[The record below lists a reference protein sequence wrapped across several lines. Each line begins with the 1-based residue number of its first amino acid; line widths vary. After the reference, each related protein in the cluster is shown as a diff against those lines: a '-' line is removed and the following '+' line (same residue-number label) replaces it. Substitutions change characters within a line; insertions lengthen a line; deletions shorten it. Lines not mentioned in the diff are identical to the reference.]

1 MNSLP
6 ITVQANLD
14 SSRAA
19 KSLENLTRKREVV
32 LAATLDARSIAAA
45 NKPLGAIKRSADEFE
60 KSMQAANARVLAFG
74 TSVAVIEGMRRSF
87 LALIKTTVEVEKSL
101 IAIESVAGNSLQ
113 KAGVSI
119 EQFGSK
125 LFDVA
130 RNTGQSFKT
139 VSDAAVEFT
148 RQGLGFEET
157 LKRTSDAMILTR
169 LSGLDAT
176 ASVDALTAAYNT
188 FKGQVSST
196 NEVLQKLVAVD
207 NASAASMA
215 DLAEG
220 VKRVGSVAQLAG
232 QDIDEV
238 IASIAVLQEV
248 TARGGSVIGN
258 SFKTIL
264 ERGQRLENLKFL
276 ENLGV
281 TTKDASGKIKTTI
294 ELYTE
299 LANILN
305 SPAFTGNKVAVASQ
319 LAGNF
324 QINALSAF
332 LDVLKEVDGAQN
344 IYQRTLEKSRKASVE
359 ATNQNEKFSTSLA
372 ASLNNVDVTI
382 QQVLNSLGAIGIK
395 DPLSSLLDG
404 ITEIGR
410 GFVDFIDG
418 DEIGSHLARRVV
430 KGLGAVL
437 LGPTG
442 IVTVGF
448 AVGKIILDFAKF
460 GANAAKSFLSLN
472 KTAKDQELIQKSILT
487 TISQMPSILNGIEN
501 TESGRLILAQRVSAE
516 YEKQLAAQK
525 FLNNLSAGAASSVYK
540 GGFRVT
546 DKGLTKKG
554 FGAANGYLPDL
565 ISSEMRDVRNGVGGA
580 SPNSKIV
587 VMPNFP
593 FGGGKKGLMVAN
605 SSEVAMKMGSG
616 YGILNPEMM
625 GRRAAEGD
633 FPSSLSLASTAVALK
648 SGKFAPI
655 KKIESAL
662 NQTISGFLD
671 LGNGTKG
678 LYQEIQKTLSQFE
691 LTGPTFK
698 EVASAANNYA
708 KELVRNRKAAQ
719 EAYEQQIILNNQK
732 KIEQAEAARI
742 QKIREDNIKKAGAYA
757 SSIANPAALA
767 AIPYLG
773 LGFMGSTAAKSSSAF
788 GSFAPSQ
795 SLTQKLLEVQAS
807 PRFDRT
813 ALERMSGSILAQRNY
828 AANPTAAFGGTQRL
842 EAQGGALNIK
852 EASDKAKGSLE
863 SFAIKA
869 FAVSAIVDVV
879 GAQFRGM
886 NQTTDKFVDALSK
899 ATFAA
904 IGFQFL
910 SKKGGLDVGSLLGG
924 LGSRAAGSGK
934 IGSAIGTI
942 TSGLASFGR
951 GLLSVVPVL
960 GQIGLAG
967 FAINEFSK
975 VFSDKS
981 LFDRFIESIGGL
993 SEAGE
998 RAQKSIESFA
1008 NTLFDESG
1016 SFVGLSSKD
1025 AEGILSSRIQ
1035 QELKAL
1041 QAERQGIKTQGKTP
1055 QQIQAE
1061 LFRTSLQGLFSQV
1074 RTGGSITENISGAGV
1089 GFAGLAGATSAA
1101 PVLNRVVIDETFG
1114 RLSQSAQTIILDQL
1128 QVVAAQTEDD
1138 LRAVLKKEGVK
1149 TINGRDIEKALP
1161 KELQER
1167 IAILVLERIAE
1178 RFRGSEAFKQAG
1190 GLGAVLDTR
1199 AGAIAIQK
1207 VAQQFINPTD
1217 AAGGNKAVGAVIE
1230 KTDPETQKLYL
1241 ERARDISLLLLEGS
1255 ANALEDQIKSLDIK
1269 ASQDI
1274 SSAAKNAIQNQKTA
1288 VEKQIFG
1295 LNAQKEAVKLLFG
1308 EQILEQEGLAGKKTQ
1323 EEIKTESLNLK
1334 QSFENANDSI
1344 NRGIKIIDQETSARD
1359 RAVDSL
1365 ARFNSS
1371 ISAIQGT
1378 ISTLNVRSSVID
1390 AEGQRLRAQSSD
1402 PALGILAQ
1410 ENFQRRIN
1418 ANAIASLESQR
1429 VTAAAERSAEFLQN
1443 ERIEDPNQRAAA
1455 EKESADKLITRNQA
1469 IDAEIDAINE
1479 STKQIDSIKS
1489 SFVSLNDAILQ
1500 FTRNLG
1506 ESRGQNQFNLL
1517 QATDASSIVQGLIGE
1532 RVYNAAGVGS
1542 DMTEEQRRQA
1552 QVATFIADQNALLN
1566 EQFKI
1571 KTASSASERLEL
1583 ERQLE
1588 LTTQLLEIK
1597 NKNIGPAQKQLEI
1610 EAAINANLEKRRT
1623 FGAGAKEAFAAIKDQ
1638 VNNFGNEFGKT
1649 TTNAFRDG
1657 LSDAIKAAVSQTD
1670 NLRDA
1675 LLDIALAFAN
1685 KLRDAAID
1693 NLVNSL
1699 LTGSKSGGGSGVLGA
1714 IAGFFTGTKGFAT
1727 GGYVAGGSGIRDDIF
1742 ARLMGGEFV
1751 LNKKAVQNVGV
1762 PALTAMNNGYFAPG
1776 IRNQGSIIGKNNLLD
1791 FATQTATG
1799 GAGDIRR
1806 NLSGGAGLVSLEPE
1820 SIRASNFQRF
1830 GDSPIVQAT
1839 QEAKEQAFGLYLD
1852 QLGQEKQYQE
1862 ELNRYFEEINQQKKA
1877 QKQKITQLLISLGIS
1892 ALGGALSGGFGSG
1905 SKETRYSGG
1914 RIRGVSERPFATNS
1928 SSISRGFSSVG
1939 RGVVGGLTSSVS
1951 SNPFEF
1957 VPKFEWRE
1965 MMRGFNAQIAN
1976 LGGVSGASLL
1986 LPPPTYTPYKNSG
1999 GYVGGNGDT
2008 QPAMLSRKEFVL
2020 NSSAAKKLGDKALY
2034 ALNNGASPSGARD
2047 DSAIVAKLDELIDK
2061 TASANNISITINSD
2075 GSSEERTNE
2084 NAPQNTRLLAEKI
2097 SGVVRQVLIQEKRSG
2112 GLLATA
2118 R

>member
-1 MNSLP
+1 
-6 ITVQANLD
+6 
-14 SSRAA
+14 
-19 KSLENLTRKREVV
+19 
-32 LAATLDARSIAAA
+32 
-45 NKPLGAIKRSADEFE
+45 
-60 KSMQAANARVLAFG
+60 
-74 TSVAVIEGMRRSF
+74 
-87 LALIKTTVEVEKSL
+87 
-101 IAIESVAGNSLQ
+101 
-113 KAGVSI
+113 
-119 EQFGSK
+119 
-125 LFDVA
+125 
-130 RNTGQSFKT
+130 
-139 VSDAAVEFT
+139 
-148 RQGLGFEET
+148 
-157 LKRTSDAMILTR
+157 MILTR

-188 FKGQVSST
+188 FKSQVSST

-281 TTKDASGKIKTTI
+281 TTKDASGKIKPTI

-418 DEIGSHLARRVV
+418 DEIGSNLAKRVI

-501 TESGRLILAQRVSAE
+501 TESGRLLLAQRVSAE

-625 GRRAAEGD
+625 GLRGA
-633 FPSSLSLASTAVALK
+633 
-648 SGKFAPI
+648 
-655 KKIESAL
+655 
-662 NQTISGFLD
+662 SGFLAGQKIQTKSGRFASVNNLEQGLD
-671 LGNGTKG
+671 NLVKLLIGMDKSLPEIREAAKNFAKSFQLNEKSLDFVVDASTKYASAVREAQARIVRETNQEAIRKALGKADQTIRSSPEKRAASNIPIIVPTGG
-678 LYQEIQKTLSQFE
+678 ALLNRPSPREIQKALQESSLKMIVEAADEANQKIFNGILEKRKQIAEYIKSNPPNPLSVGLSRTSLSGRDISGNPTFAYLNE
-691 LTGPTFK
+691 PIRYRGPTSSDPLTRAV
-698 EVASAANNYA
+698 EIGRQREIDRLSLQQRGLSIAPT
-708 KELVRNRKAAQ
+708 LV
-719 EAYEQQIILNNQK
+719 
-732 KIEQAEAARI
+732 EAARVR
-742 QKIREDNIKKAGAYA
+742 Q
-757 SSIANPAALA
+757 
-767 AIPYLG
+767 
-773 LGFMGSTAAKSSSAF
+773 
-788 GSFAPSQ
+788 
-795 SLTQKLLEVQAS
+795 
-807 PRFDRT
+807 
-813 ALERMSGSILAQRNY
+813 NY
-828 AANPTAAFGGTQRL
+828 QFNPTAAFGGSQRL
-842 EAQGGALNIK
+842 AAQNLPSSVALPAETIN
-852 EASDKAKGSLE
+852 KAKGSLE

-886 NQTTDKFVDALSK
+886 SQTTDKFIDALSK

-960 GQIGLAG
+960 GQIGLVG

-981 LFDRFIESIGGL
+981 IFDRIKESLTGVTEVGEKTRAALEDFSASLYESGRFIGSTREQRITQSKSQRDIALQSLKAQSLGVEGSSPEEIGANLLRKGVETALSNFIISPEGVDYGDFGVKSVLEKVSGDARENLISGLAVLASGTAQEISDDLAKLGVKKIDGQDIDKVSIERAREVLIQQFIEQLFGPLIKGDKVNLQEIFSGNKGKAAIFGYVEQFTAGLTKPAATIASSGRGTFSRAISGVGG
-993 SEAGE
+993 
-998 RAQKSIESFA
+998 F
-1008 NTLFDESG
+1008 
-1016 SFVGLSSKD
+1016 LSSIPK
-1025 AEGILSSRIQ
+1025 E
-1035 QELKAL
+1035 
-1041 QAERQGIKTQGKTP
+1041 
-1055 QQIQAE
+1055 
-1061 LFRTSLQGLFSQV
+1061 SL
-1074 RTGGSITENISGAGV
+1074 ENIVKLQSELNSLIVEGAISS
-1089 GFAGLAGATSAA
+1089 L
-1101 PVLNRVVIDETFG
+1101 E
-1114 RLSQSAQTIILDQL
+1114 AQ
-1128 QVVAAQTEDD
+1128 A
-1138 LRAVLKKEGVK
+1138 KS
-1149 TINGRDIEKALP
+1149 
-1161 KELQER
+1161 
-1167 IAILVLERIAE
+1167 LE
-1178 RFRGSEAFKQAG
+1178 F
-1190 GLGAVLDTR
+1190 R
-1199 AGAIAIQK
+1199 AGAATSESQK
-1207 VAQQFINPTD
+1207 NDLLRASDEIRRRIFSQQLKSAVQTFQTD
-1217 AAGGNKAVGAVIE
+1217 E
-1230 KTDPETQKLYL
+1230 
-1241 ERARDISLLLLEGS
+1241 SL
-1255 ANALEDQIKSLDIK
+1255 IK
-1269 ASQDI
+1269 ASGKEPVEINAELAVLAQKYANQI
-1274 SSAAKNAIQNQKTA
+1274 NAI
-1288 VEKQIFG
+1288 
-1295 LNAQKEAVKLLFG
+1295 
-1308 EQILEQEGLAGKKTQ
+1308 
-1323 EEIKTESLNLK
+1323 
-1334 QSFENANDSI
+1334 NDSI
-1344 NRGIKIIDQETSARD
+1344 AASKDETDERNRA
-1359 RAVDSL
+1359 ADSL

-1410 ENFQRRIN
+1410 ENFQRQIN

-1429 VTAAAERSAEFLQN
+1429 AIAAAERSAEFLQN
-1443 ERIEDPNQRAAA
+1443 ERIGDPNQRAAA
-1455 EKESADKLITRNQA
+1455 EKESADKLIARNQA

-1479 STKQIDSIKS
+1479 STKQIGSVKS

-1532 RVYNAAGVGS
+1532 RVYGAAEGKSGADLVS
-1542 DMTEEQRRQA
+1542 
-1552 QVATFIADQNALLN
+1552 FIADQNALLN

-1571 KTASSASERLEL
+1571 RTATSEVEKVEL
-1583 ERQLE
+1583 ERQLSLTRE
-1588 LTTQLLEIK
+1588 LLVIK
-1597 NKNIGPAQKQLEI
+1597 NSNLSASEKQAQI

-1776 IRNQGSIIGKNNLLD
+1776 VRNQGSIIGKNNLLD

-1862 ELNRYFEEINQQKKA
+1862 ELNRYFEELNQQKKA

-1914 RIRGVSERPFATNS
+1914 RIRGVSERPFTTNS